1 MANKYKSATSYY
13 TKALFYEPSYEQP
26 GDSPMQLVFTLNA
39 EVEGLIN
46 FGREYVAD
54 MDTTGY
60 TTANRLL
67 DGYPHLVALMKAGW
81 FRDAREKWDEEI
93 EAKLRSEAME
103 AVRRIARSGDKNA
116 LQAAK
121 FLAAQGHTV
130 KSASTRGRPTKTQID
145 AEIKEQA
152 KQAKTI
158 EDDMARIGNIIPL
171 AKKA

>member
-103 AVRRIARSGDKNA
+103 AVRRIANSEDKNA

-121 FLAAQGHTV
+121 FLAGRSHIEKTAT
-130 KSASTRGRPTKTQID
+130 KGRPTKEAI
-145 AEIKEQA
+145 AAAIKDEV
-152 KQAKTI
+152 KSSKTL
-158 EDDMARIGNIIPL
+158 DDDFARITNVIPIS
-171 AKKA
+171 KKA